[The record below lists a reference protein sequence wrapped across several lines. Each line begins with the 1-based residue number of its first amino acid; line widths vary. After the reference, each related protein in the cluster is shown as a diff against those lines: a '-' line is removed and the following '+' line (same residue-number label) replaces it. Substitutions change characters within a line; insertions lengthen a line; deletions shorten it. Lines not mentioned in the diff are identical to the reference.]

1 MISPVLVYPVS
12 TVKASGQN
20 LTTSQDRINA
30 KRLERRARRKREVRQ
45 AILAA
50 AILLFEREGIKGFSV
65 RRVAEATGYSPT
77 AIYLYFEN
85 HDDLLFEVARQHHI
99 KLSEGMRLAYE
110 QHQHPIEQLRAMAR
124 EYVQFGLEHPQYY
137 QVLFMSDASWFTRH
151 LKESIEAGK
160 AGEKVYRTGHF
171 VERALAQAME
181 HGLLQPGDP
190 VVVYQ
195 LFWSGLHGILSL
207 QNIYHNLLPDWNRT
221 RLEQL
226 AEQLVENT
234 LRGLMRS

>member
-1 MISPVLVYPVS
+1 MYPVV
-12 TVKASGQN
+12 TVKAAGQN

-30 KRLERRARRKREVRQ
+30 RRLERRARRKREVRQ

-50 AILLFEREGIKGFSV
+50 AILLFEREGVKGFSV

-110 QHQHPIEQLRAMAR
+110 QHQHPIEQLRALAR
-124 EYVQFGLEHPQYY
+124 VYLQFGLEYPQYY

-151 LKESIEAGK
+151 LQENLEAGK
-160 AGEKVYRTGHF
+160 AGEKMYRTGHF
-171 VERALAQAME
+171 VEMAAARAMQD
-181 HGLLQPGDP
+181 GLLKPGDP
-190 VVVYQ
+190 LVVYQ
-195 LFWSGLHGILSL
+195 LFWSGLHGILTL
-207 QNIYHNLLPDWNRT
+207 QNIYHSLVPDWSRA
-221 RLEQL
+221 RLEHL